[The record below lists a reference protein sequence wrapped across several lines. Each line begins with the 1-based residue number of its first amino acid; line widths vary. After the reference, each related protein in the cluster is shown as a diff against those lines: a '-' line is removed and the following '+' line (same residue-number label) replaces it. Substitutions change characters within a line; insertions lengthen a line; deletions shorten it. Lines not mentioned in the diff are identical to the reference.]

1 MSCHEPLN
9 SGKNVSDRISRE
21 REKKFLMTCVLES
34 RLKCSLNTSRHTF
47 ISISLVCQI
56 MLLFARKSKHS
67 LKHDSRVRILM
78 RWTLV
83 VSMDRKVFVA
93 IVDREVI
100 GRQVVPNVARVMA
113 RDRARKASQAKAK
126 LMMAKE
132 KAKVAS
138 GKHAKHLMGT
148 AITVGNGD
156 TWKRT
161 VSSNPRTS
169 VAKAKVKQS

>member
-1 MSCHEPLN
+1 
-9 SGKNVSDRISRE
+9 
-21 REKKFLMTCVLES
+21 
-34 RLKCSLNTSRHTF
+34 
-47 ISISLVCQI
+47 
-56 MLLFARKSKHS
+56 
-67 LKHDSRVRILM
+67 M
-78 RWTLV
+78 RWTLA

-93 IVDREVI
+93 IVDSEVI

-156 TWKRT
+156 TW
-161 VSSNPRTS
+161 NPRAS
-169 VAKAKVKQS
+169 AAKAKVQAVLMNLRKMDQRTLQLADSDCVHFETIVMTGSGKIVAK

>member
-1 MSCHEPLN
+1 
-9 SGKNVSDRISRE
+9 
-21 REKKFLMTCVLES
+21 
-34 RLKCSLNTSRHTF
+34 
-47 ISISLVCQI
+47 
-56 MLLFARKSKHS
+56 
-67 LKHDSRVRILM
+67 M

-93 IVDREVI
+93 IVDSEVI
-100 GRQVVPNVARVMA
+100 GRQVVPNVARVVARMMMA

-126 LMMAKE
+126 MMMAKE

-156 TWKRT
+156 TWKRI
-161 VSSNPRTS
+161 VSPNPRAR
-169 VAKAKVKQS
+169 VAKAKVQAVLMNLRKMDQRTLQLADSVCAHFETIVMTGSGTIVAK

>member
-1 MSCHEPLN
+1 
-9 SGKNVSDRISRE
+9 
-21 REKKFLMTCVLES
+21 
-34 RLKCSLNTSRHTF
+34 
-47 ISISLVCQI
+47 
-56 MLLFARKSKHS
+56 
-67 LKHDSRVRILM
+67 M
-78 RWTLV
+78 RWTLA

-161 VSSNPRTS
+161 VSSNPRAS
-169 VAKAKVKQS
+169 VAKAKVQAVLMNLRKMDQRTLQLADSVCAHFETIVMTGSGKIVAK

>member
-1 MSCHEPLN
+1 M
-9 SGKNVSDRISRE
+9 
-21 REKKFLMTCVLES
+21 
-34 RLKCSLNTSRHTF
+34 
-47 ISISLVCQI
+47 
-56 MLLFARKSKHS
+56 
-67 LKHDSRVRILM
+67 
-78 RWTLV
+78 
-83 VSMDRKVFVA
+83 FVA
-93 IVDREVI
+93 IVDSEVI
-100 GRQVVPNVARVMA
+100 GRQVVPNVASVVKVA

-161 VSSNPRTS
+161 VSSNPRAR
-169 VAKAKVKQS
+169 VAKAKVQAVLMNLRKMDQRTLQLADLVCAHFEIIVMTGSGKIVAK